1 MQLLK
6 HINPVK
12 NLYIFH
18 DPSFAW
24 RSSLLQRKSMNPL
37 ANALAQEKKIC
48 AAMVNTWRARFI
60 TMHSMKMGS
69 KSIKVGVGLLVVDA
83 SLRCCLTK
91 MPLMA

>member
-18 DPSFAW
+18 NPSFAW
-24 RSSLLQRKSMNPL
+24 RSSLLQRKIMIPL
-37 ANALAQEKKIC
+37 ANALAQEKRIC
-48 AAMVNTWRARFI
+48 AAMVNTWRARLI
-60 TMHSMKMGS
+60 TIHSMKMGS
-69 KSIKVGVGLLVVDA
+69 QSIKVGVGVVVDA